1 MSSFLLHL
9 RVSHRCQALMTV
21 SDCPSLPTPAFTT
34 EQPVGRVGL
43 PSNFMPTSLCP
54 HNPSSLSAT
63 TFLLAKTV
71 PDLLFLGV
79 DLKDLKAETGL
90 AQRKERRRR
99 SQVRFWSRAC
109 TLVADT
115 SPVGGVREAAD
126 RCLFLINVSDS
137 LFLSLFLPLCKK
149 SIKIY
154 LK

>member
-1 MSSFLLHL
+1 MSSFLSHL
-9 RVSHRCQALMTV
+9 RVSHRCQALTTV
-21 SDCPSLPTPAFTT
+21 SDCPSLPAPAFVT

-90 AQRKERRRR
+90 AQRIERRRR
-99 SQVRFWSRAC
+99 SQVSGLTCPGDRQLTQVCDRTMAPQALHPSSEPHVQ
-109 TLVADT
+109 T
-115 SPVGGVREAAD
+115 GGWRE
-126 RCLFLINVSDS
+126 
-137 LFLSLFLPLCKK
+137 PLR
-149 SIKIY
+149 
-154 LK
+154 LWH